1 MVSESDIVISA
12 ITESARRRGRGLLAA
27 GVDVAFTVENA
38 ADATV
43 AQRIATNITTA
54 SALTTL
60 AAETGATA
68 TVVEVNLIH
77 VVDSSLC
84 TINLRPKALTPKVWT
99 LNHQS

>member
-1 MVSESDIVISA
+1 MKILFEPETLRSIGKESDIVISA

-60 AAETGATA
+60 AAQTGATA
-68 TVVEVNLIH
+68 TVAEVNLNY
-77 VVDSSLC
+77 VFNPSLC
-84 TINLRPKALTPKVWT
+84 TINFIP
-99 LNHQS
+99 